1 MRSYITTTTKLY
13 LHKNQHITSADYL
26 KIAKVVEAGSMETY
40 HLHLNCNIDTKNV
53 TRSKIW
59 Y

>member
-40 HLHLNCNIDTKNV
+40 HF
-53 TRSKIW
+53 
-59 Y
+59 YA